1 MVLVGSSELNILAN
15 LNGAIYSGKCC
26 KLHHCTATMLHPE
39 EAIYTDS
46 WLFVFLCCFHMFS
59 ISSFGG
65 VIEAKQ
71 ALYTDLAFPIY
82 TLDVAGFTV
91 VLAIFDFEDA
101 IYTSQKAY
109 FSIK

>member
-15 LNGAIYSGKCC
+15 LNGAIYSGKCY

-59 ISSFGG
+59 ISSLGG
-65 VIEAKQ
+65 VMEAKQ

-82 TLDVAGFTV
+82 TLDVAAVTM
-91 VLAIFDFEDA
+91 VLAIFDFQDA
-101 IYTSQKAY
+101 IYTSHKAY

>member
-1 MVLVGSSELNILAN
+1 
-15 LNGAIYSGKCC
+15 
-26 KLHHCTATMLHPE
+26 MLHPE

-59 ISSFGG
+59 ISSLGG
-65 VIEAKQ
+65 VMEAKQ

-82 TLDVAGFTV
+82 TLDAAGFTV

-101 IYTSQKAY
+101 IYTSPKAY